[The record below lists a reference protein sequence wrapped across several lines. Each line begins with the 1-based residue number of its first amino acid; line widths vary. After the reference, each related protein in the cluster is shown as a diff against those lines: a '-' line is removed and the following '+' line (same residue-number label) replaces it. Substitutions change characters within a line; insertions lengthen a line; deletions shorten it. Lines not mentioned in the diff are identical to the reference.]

1 MKYVLQR
8 MYGVADNQIEFYE
21 KILSTETEA
30 EI

>member
-30 EI
+30 DI

>member
-21 KILSTETEA
+21 KILSTETEGQ
-30 EI
+30 I

>member
-1 MKYVLQR
+1 